1 MRDTNKEMTD
11 NTKSKTTFCEVCE
24 NQVLTKNF
32 KRHLVSKKHLK
43 NVKIQEMGVEETK
56 QEETK
61 QEEKEEQPKQQK
73 KPKTKTKPKQ
83 KKDKIKIVLP
93 IREICSKDCLRK
105 REKRMKD
112 NPNRVI
118 KPTPRREW
126 VSVNGKI
133 ESQEE
138 HEIRLRRE
146 RQRRYKQRLRE
157 KKKLEKK

>member
-24 NQVLTKNF
+24 NEVLTKNF

-43 NVKIQEMGVEETK
+43 NIKIQEMGVEETK
-56 QEETK
+56 GEEKQEEKQETK
-61 QEEKEEQPKQQK
+61 QEEKPKPKQKQ
-73 KPKTKTKPKQ
+73 KQ
-83 KKDKIKIVLP
+83 KKDKVKIVLP
-93 IREICSKDCLRK
+93 IRENCSKDCLRK